1 MVQVAQELE
10 SMIVML
16 EDAKVDAERFDRG
29 IMEPGKRVRKTMQG
43 IRDKAFGTRKLISD
57 IKKENQK

>member
-29 IMEPGKRVRKTMQG
+29 IMTPGMRVRKTMQG
-43 IRDKAFGTRKLISD
+43 IRDRAFSTRKLISD
-57 IKKENQK
+57 IKKEHQK